1 MENIIARSLEKLY
14 KEFEKADQFF
24 LDSGMKD
31 VDAYEKGL
39 AEAARRAAAEHMQ
52 AFYNGMDRMLC
63 SDVVREGRYVIQRH
77 DARELLTLNGPIRF
91 THTLFRSREDGSYHY
106 LLDEWMG
113 LEAHERLSCAAEAA
127 VLVEATRSSYGRA
140 AKVLGKDAEI
150 TKTAVMDKVHAI
162 QSEIPFEKPEKKK
175 CAEYLYVEADEDHI
189 HKQDRQNKGRK
200 GGMIGK
206 LLYLYEGREE
216 KHGRRELTNVFYLG
230 GLYAGSEENHRLFR
244 RMQEY
249 IETNYET
256 RCLKKVYVSGD
267 CGAWIK
273 AGVEDIDK
281 GVMVMDKYHLMKYIN
296 KAANQMLDDAN
307 EVKGRLWKALCKGKK
322 KKFLKTLKAIR
333 KCAPNEKAV
342 NDCEEYVLNNW
353 ESAVRRMQ
361 DKNVWG
367 CSAEGH
373 VSHVYSDRMSSR
385 PMGWSETGAD
395 AMCQLRCYVRD
406 YGEEKVIDLVRYR
419 RSRKELKATGTC
431 DVEPKL
437 ARGYMTKLLY
447 GQHDSNMVYV
457 EKLQATIPSLEIRK
471 KLAIRERLNN
481 I

>member
-1 MENIIARSLEKLY
+1 MKNIVAHSLEKLY
-14 KEFEKADQFF
+14 TEFEKADQLF

-31 VDAYEKGL
+31 MDAYEKGL

-52 AFYNGMDRMLC
+52 ALYSSMDQMLC
-63 SDVVREGRYVIQRH
+63 DDILRNKKYTIQRH
-77 DARELLTLNGPIRF
+77 DTRELLTINGPIRF
-91 THTLFRSREDGSYHY
+91 THTLFRNREDGSYHY
-106 LLDEWMG
+106 LLDEWLG
-113 LEAHERLSCAAEAA
+113 LDAHERLSSAAETA
-127 VLVEATRSSYGRA
+127 VLVEATRSSYSRA

-150 TKTAVMDKVHAI
+150 SKTAVMDKVHAV
-162 QSEIPFEKPEKKK
+162 QAEIPFEKPEKKK
-175 CAEYLYVEADEDHI
+175 CVEYLYIEADEDHI
-189 HKQDRQNKGRK
+189 HKQGKKVSGK
-200 GGMIGK
+200 KSGMIGK
-206 LLYLYEGREE
+206 LLYLYEGRTE
-216 KHGRRELTNVFYLG
+216 KDGRRELTHVFYLG

-244 RMQEY
+244 RMQKY

-256 RCLKKVYVSGD
+256 KYLKKVYVSGD

-273 AGVEDIDK
+273 AGVSDIDK

-307 EVKGRLWKALCKGKK
+307 EVKGRLWKALYKGKK
-322 KKFLKTLKAIR
+322 KKFVKTLKAVR

-342 NDCEEYVLNNW
+342 NECEEYVLNNW
-353 ESAVRRMQ
+353 DSAVLRMQ
-361 DKNVWG
+361 DKNVYG

-406 YGEEKVIDLVRYR
+406 YGEEKVIDLVHYR
-419 RSRKELKATGTC
+419 REHKQFEATGTE
-431 DVEPKL
+431 DAVPKF
-437 ARGYMTKLLY
+437 ARGYLKKLLH
-447 GQHDSNMVYV
+447 GQHDSDRAYL
-457 EKLQATIPSLEIRK
+457 EKMQATIPSVEIRK
-471 KLAIRERLNN
+471 KLAIRERISN

>member
-1 MENIIARSLEKLY
+1 MDNIVAHSLEKLY
-14 KEFEKADQFF
+14 MEFERADQFF
-24 LDSGMKD
+24 LDSDMKD
-31 VDAYEKGL
+31 MDSYEQRL

-52 AFYNGMDRMLC
+52 AFYNSMDQMLC
-63 SDVVREGRYVIQRH
+63 SDIMREGRYTIQRH
-77 DARELLTLNGPIRF
+77 DTRELLTINGPIRF

-106 LLDEWMG
+106 LLDEW
-113 LEAHERLSCAAEAA
+113 LELKAHERLSCIAEAA
-127 VLVEATRSSYGRA
+127 VLVEATRSSYSRA
-140 AKVLGKDAEI
+140 SKVLGKDAEI
-150 TKTAVMDKVHAI
+150 SKSAVMDKVHAI
-162 QSEIPFEKPEKKK
+162 QAEIPFEKPAKKK
-175 CAEYLYVEADEDHI
+175 CVEYLYIEADEDHI
-189 HKQDRQNKGRK
+189 HKQNKHGQK
-200 GGMIGK
+200 KSSMIGK

-216 KHGRRELTNVFYLG
+216 KDGRRELTSVFYLG
-230 GLYAGSEENHRLFR
+230 GLYAGSEENRRLFR

-249 IETNYET
+249 IEANYET
-256 RCLKKVYVSGD
+256 RYLKRVYVSGD

-307 EVKGRLWKALCKGKK
+307 EVKGRLWKALYKGKK
-322 KKFLKTLKAIR
+322 KKFKKTLKAVR

-353 ESAVRRMQ
+353 DSAVRRMQ
-361 DKNVWG
+361 DKNVYG

-395 AMCQLRCYVRD
+395 AMCRLRCYVRD
-406 YGEEKVIDLVRYR
+406 YGEEKVIDLVHYR
-419 RSRKELKATGTC
+419 RSRRELKPASSGGT
-431 DVEPKL
+431 EFRFG
-437 ARGYMTKLLY
+437 RGYMNKLLH
-447 GQHDSNMVYV
+447 GCHDSDRVYL
-457 EKLQATIPSLEIRK
+457 EKMQATIPSLEIRK